1 MFVAHTAPTN
11 HGVLDL
17 AGYLT
22 YPLFSALV
30 GMGAVLAAERSTST
44 ALWLRSFMV
53 RGAVLVVLGLL
64 LDRAGAQIVI
74 VLVYLGLLTWVVS
87 PLARLGT
94 KTLACVGLGALVA
107 APPLRHSL
115 LDERVHLYLTGH
127 LHLVTWLD
135 YFVTGDNYRLV
146 SMIGFAGIGMVLA
159 RIARP
164 GHPPLDTVARQ
175 LLAGG
180 ALLVVA
186 AVDMGANQAG
196 IFTFR
201 AYEASWREHAFCAL
215 LVAMTILLGLALARL
230 ASSYVRP
237 LVAMGRMS
245 LTLYTVQV
253 LYLAVYVHVIRPGQ
267 SDNSWFNLGLLI
279 VGSAGLALAWQ
290 WAVRQSPFQRGP
302 LEGITALA
310 AGPQRPVNATS

>member
-1 MFVAHTAPTN
+1 
-11 HGVLDL
+11 
-17 AGYLT
+17 
-22 YPLFSALV
+22 
-30 GMGAVLAAERSTST
+30 MGAVLAAERSTST

-64 LDRAGAQIVI
+64 LDHAGAQIVI

-87 PLARLGT
+87 PLARLPT
-94 KTLACVGLGALVA
+94 PALAGVGLAALVA

-115 LDERVHLYLTGH
+115 LDERLHLYLTGQ

-135 YFVTGDNYRLV
+135 YFVTGDYYRLT
-146 SMIGFAGIGMVLA
+146 SMVGFAGIGMVLA
-159 RIARP
+159 RIARA
-164 GHPPLDTVARQ
+164 GRPLLGTVSRQ

-180 ALLVVA
+180 AVLVVA
-186 AVDMGANQAG
+186 AAYMGANQAG
-196 IFTFR
+196 IFPFR
-201 AYEASWREHAFCAL
+201 AYQATWREHAFCAL
-215 LVAMTILLGLALARL
+215 LVAATILLGLGLARL
-230 ASSYVRP
+230 VSPYVRP

-253 LYLAVYVHVIRPGQ
+253 LYLGVYVHVIRPGQ
-267 SDNSWFNLGLLI
+267 TDNSWFNLGLLI

-290 WAVRQSPFQRGP
+290 RTVRRSPFQRGP

-310 AGPQRPVNATS
+310 AAPRRRAGADGPSRAELGELE